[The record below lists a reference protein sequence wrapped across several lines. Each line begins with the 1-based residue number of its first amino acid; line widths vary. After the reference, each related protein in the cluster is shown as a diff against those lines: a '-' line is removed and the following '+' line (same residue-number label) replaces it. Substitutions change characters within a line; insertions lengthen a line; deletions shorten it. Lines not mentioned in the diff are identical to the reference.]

1 MLGTTA
7 VALVVSTGCQPVTVR
22 SGDLVP
28 APIAVAPG
36 DSSALNILAIGSVN
50 PDGSFA
56 ARPHASGF
64 TVTRGSTVAIAVI
77 GPGMLSGTRVGVV
90 GTGFVSTPI
99 GFDTISGGSFDGQPV
114 AVFSLLVPSY
124 AEPGLYSVI
133 AGRGTAFSVL
143 AGSLEVQ

>member
-1 MLGTTA
+1 MLVA
-7 VALVVSTGCQPVTVR
+7 VSVGLLLLPSCQPVTVH

-28 APIAVAPG
+28 APIAVNPG

-50 PDGSFA
+50 PDGTFA

-64 TVTRGSTVAIAVI
+64 TVTRGSTLAIAII
-77 GPGMLSGTRVGVV
+77 GPGMQSGTRVGVV

-99 GFDTISGGSFDGQPV
+99 GFDTISGGAFDGQPV
-114 AVFSLLVPSY
+114 AVFSLSIPPY